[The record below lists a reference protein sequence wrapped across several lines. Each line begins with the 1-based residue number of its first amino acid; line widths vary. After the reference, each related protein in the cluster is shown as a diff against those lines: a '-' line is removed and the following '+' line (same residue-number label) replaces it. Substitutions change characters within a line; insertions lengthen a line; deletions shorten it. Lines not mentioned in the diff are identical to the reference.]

1 MALSVRITP
10 IRRDLDVMFKQGIGD
25 KAQSAIL
32 AAFALE
38 KIEEAK
44 AQNKQALGVVP
55 PYKIYVDGRQ
65 GAPLESVKPNG
76 VIRVEFQLVNEALAW
91 IFEQLQKHSPVL
103 TGRYANSHELFAD
116 GIQVDNP
123 NMAPPAEEYVFLNTQ
138 PYARKIEGDLSRE
151 PSSKQAPEGVYEAVA
166 TLAQAKFSRIGKI
179 RFSYRTPIGGQIA
192 GGRVGDRS
200 TRRTPAIIVTLR

>member
-55 PYKIYVDGRQ
+55 PYKTYVDGRE
-65 GAPLESVKPNG
+65 GVPLESVKPNG
-76 VIRVEFQLVNEALAW
+76 VIRVEFELVSEALAW
-91 IFEQLQKHSPVL
+91 IYQQLETHSPRL
-103 TGRYANSHELFAD
+103 TGHYASSHVLFAD
-116 GIQVDNP
+116 GQEVSDVNNP
-123 NMAPPAEEYVFLNTQ
+123 PPAEEYVFVNTT
-138 PYARKIEGDLSRE
+138 PYARKIEGNKGRP
-151 PSSKQAPEGVYEAVA
+151 PSSPQAPDGVYQAVA
-166 TLAQAKFSRIGKI
+166 TLARKFSN
-179 RFSYRTPIGGQIA
+179 
-192 GGRVGDRS
+192 V
-200 TRRTPAIIVTLR
+200 